1 MVLFKIN
8 FIIFALGSR
17 LDSRAYFVSS
27 FPPPFHFF
35 ESVLISVSVVITLN
49 ASVSRTLYHKLVTV
63 MLWSTRWI
71 DDIRTVLILDGL
83 WEYANGTLEKK
94 GKMISIS
101 FFNLSVLWIL
111 WPWRSVTKA
120 QEIGRSCTR

>member
-35 ESVLISVSVVITLN
+35 ESVSMVITLN

-63 MLWSTRWI
+63 ML
-71 DDIRTVLILDGL
+71 
-83 WEYANGTLEKK
+83 
-94 GKMISIS
+94 
-101 FFNLSVLWIL
+101 
-111 WPWRSVTKA
+111 
-120 QEIGRSCTR
+120 